1 MHAWPPLPGGP
12 ETSVLYKFKSKAGA
26 DVIMMQPHGD
36 QALQALGREPSSQG
50 IFQAADLPA
59 LIQRGEAAIAQEQAA
74 HERAKAEA
82 VAEGRK
88 PPPAPEVALRQR
100 LWPLLELMRAASSAN
115 TDVVWGV

>member
-1 MHAWPPLPGGP
+1 M
-12 ETSVLYKFKSKAGA
+12 LYKFKSKAGA
-26 DVIMMQPHGD
+26 DVLMLQAHFD
-36 QALQALGREPSSQG
+36 QALQALGREPAPQG

-59 LIQRGEAAIAQEQAA
+59 LIQTGESAIQAEQDA

-82 VAEGRK
+82 QAEGRK

-100 LWPLLELMRAASSAN
+100 LWPLLELMRAASSAH